1 MIDILSDTMV
11 EVKYLHGVDY
21 MMTTCEDHVG
31 GCRVKQP
38 SIVHPRGRIP
48 RLVYSC

>member
-21 MMTTCEDHVG
+21 MMTKLLAKITLAAVG
-31 GCRVKQP
+31 LK
-38 SIVHPRGRIP
+38 S
-48 RLVYSC
+48 RLLFIRAVVFHD